1 MAKMIIHEVNVNSAD
16 EIDDVLSF
24 VKSLISGECGK
35 ENADLLSNEVKRD
48 SRPNV
53 RKFRKD
59 TKPSKTDVLLTV
71 RRDLLSV
78 REALLAGDDK
88 DALRRVSFTLD
99 MLENYISEN

>member
-1 MAKMIIHEVNVNSAD
+1 MAKMIIHEVSMNSAED
-16 EIDDVLSF
+16 LDGVLSL
-24 VKSLISGECGK
+24 VKSLIGGDCEK

-48 SRPNV
+48 TRPSV
-53 RKFRKD
+53 RKLRKD
-59 TKPSKTDVLLTV
+59 AKPTKTDVLLTV

>member
-1 MAKMIIHEVNVNSAD
+1 MAKMIIHEVSMNSAED
-16 EIDDVLSF
+16 LDGVLSL
-24 VKSLISGECGK
+24 VKSLIGGDCGK

-48 SRPNV
+48 PRPSV

-59 TKPSKTDVLLTV
+59 AKPTKTDVLLTL

>member
-1 MAKMIIHEVNVNSAD
+1 MAKMIIHEVNVNSTE

-24 VKSLISGECGK
+24 IKSLIGGDCGK
-35 ENADLLSNEVKRD
+35 ENADLLSNEVKREA
-48 SRPNV
+48 RPSV

-59 TKPSKTDVLLTV
+59 AKPTKTDVLLTI

>member
-1 MAKMIIHEVNVNSAD
+1 MAKMIIHEVSMNSAED
-16 EIDDVLSF
+16 LDGVLSF
-24 VKSLISGECGK
+24 IKSLIGGDCGE
-35 ENADLLSNEVKRD
+35 ENADLLSNEVKKEPR
-48 SRPNV
+48 SNV

-59 TKPSKTDVLLTV
+59 AKPSKTDVLLTL